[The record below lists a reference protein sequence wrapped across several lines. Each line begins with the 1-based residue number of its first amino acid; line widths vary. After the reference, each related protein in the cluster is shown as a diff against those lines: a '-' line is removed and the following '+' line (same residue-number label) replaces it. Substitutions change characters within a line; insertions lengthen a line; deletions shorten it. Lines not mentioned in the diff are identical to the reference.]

1 MEDKSEE
8 LNQLQQARKELKEH
22 LEEEFDPQARMEYQ
36 AELDSIE
43 EQIDSIS
50 GNNELTELKESKKE
64 LEDLLKDETD
74 PQTRMEYEAEL
85 DSINEQIDEIY
96 TNDEQEVSTTDDKE
110 TDEPNLDDEN
120 TVDELEEEKDEEE
133 AIETLELEEEMKE
146 DQQQMEEHDNESDPS
161 QTVVNIEDLDE
172 ENIIDADYTQLEN
185 DEHDEG
191 TLKRTAR
198 LAKEYTKT
206 QARTAKENLKD
217 RAHNTASRAK
227 QAVLNTLPFRIARG
241 IGRVGKGV
249 FKGFKTA
256 ALLTLGVGVI
266 SVEAVQ
272 NAKHAIEKAS
282 SLSIKDTVNNG
293 RENANKVLDKLE
305 EKIMAQSQ
313 QLEEMQNQHTHQL
326 QVDGR

>member
-22 LEEEFDPQARMEYQ
+22 LEEEFDPQTRMEYQ

-64 LEDLLKDETD
+64 LEDLLKDEID

-85 DSINEQIDEIY
+85 DSINERIDEIY

>member
-50 GNNELTELKESKKE
+50 GNNELTDLKESKKE
-64 LEDLLKDETD
+64 LEDLLKDEID

-85 DSINEQIDEIY
+85 DSINERIDEIY

-227 QAVLNTLPFRIARG
+227 QMVLNTLPFRIARG
-241 IGRVGKGV
+241 IGRLGKGV

-282 SLSIKDTVNNG
+282 FQSIKDTVNNG
-293 RENANKVLDKLE
+293 RENANKVLDRLE
-305 EKIMAQSQ
+305 EKIMSQNQ
-313 QLEEMQNQHTHQL
+313 QL
-326 QVDGR
+326 